1 MLDKTILY
9 TYNAAFITYILMSYI
24 QAIKYVSEETTGLKS

>member
-9 TYNAAFITYILMSYI
+9 VQCRIHHIHFDEL